1 MAPLVGLEPT
11 SLILKHPDFER
22 FYAKNLQKRPVLD
35 TFKISCSTYAQL
47 CF

>member
-1 MAPLVGLEPT
+1 MAPLVGLEPN
-11 SLILKHPDFER
+11 LPILKHLFFER
-22 FYAKNLQKRPVLD
+22 FYAKNLQKCPVLD